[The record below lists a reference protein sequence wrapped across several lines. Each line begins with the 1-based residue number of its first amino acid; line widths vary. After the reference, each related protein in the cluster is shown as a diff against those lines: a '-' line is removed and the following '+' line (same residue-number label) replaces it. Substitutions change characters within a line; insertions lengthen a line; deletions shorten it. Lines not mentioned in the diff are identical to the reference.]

1 MYPVSRFFIVAS
13 TAAALG
19 LAGCSKPSSTDSQQS
34 DSSTGTVAAPTPT
47 PTPAPTST
55 APEKTPVVSAPA
67 PPPKVY
73 APEGTLFATQRITI
87 TNDEGVI
94 SIPSGSKL
102 KIVKKTDAGYVVTDG
117 RKEFSVETAQV
128 TNEMDVAD
136 AAAKARI
143 AELVLNTPRSNPLP
157 SPVGQAPEVPKSNGV
172 APELMVN
179 AKARATRIAT
189 LQQKSANLASD
200 IADMSAK
207 IRTSAVSTRDVSLIN
222 RNTVNMVDAN
232 MMNAWKRRLAQDV
245 EEKNAV
251 DQEIGQL
258 QAIH

>member
-1 MYPVSRFFIVAS
+1 MYPVSRLFIVVS
-13 TAAALG
+13 TVAALG

-34 DSSTGTVAAPTPT
+34 DSSTGTAAAPTPT

-55 APEKTPVVSAPA
+55 GPEKTPVVSAPTPA
-67 PPPKVY
+67 PKLY

-102 KIVKKTDAGYVVTDG
+102 KIVKKTDTGYVVTDG
-117 RKEFSVETAQV
+117 RKEFSVEAAQV
-128 TNEMDVAD
+128 TNEIGVAN
-136 AAAKARI
+136 AAAQAHI
-143 AELVLNTPRSNPLP
+143 AELALNTPRSTPLP
-157 SPVGQAPEVPKSNGV
+157 PPVGQAPEAAKSNGV
-172 APELMVN
+172 AQELMVN

-189 LQQKSANLASD
+189 LQQKSANLAAD
-200 IADMSAK
+200 IADMNSK
-207 IRTSAVSTRDVSLIN
+207 IRSSAVSTRDVSLIN
-222 RNTVNMVDAN
+222 KNAVNMVDAN